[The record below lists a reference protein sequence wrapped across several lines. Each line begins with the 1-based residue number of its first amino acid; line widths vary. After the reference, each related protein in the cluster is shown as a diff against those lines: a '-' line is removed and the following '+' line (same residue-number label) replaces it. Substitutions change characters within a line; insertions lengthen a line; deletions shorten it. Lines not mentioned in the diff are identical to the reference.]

1 MKLDDD
7 FDFEYDYEEHHG
19 RMNMGAVIIVVSVFI
34 LAILVIVVLLNKGT
48 VKKRMPEESVPEKQ
62 VSTGNELDEFGYPVT
77 SELVEGSGLT
87 PDDLDFWD
95 MYPEEG
101 KELDPDAPVDD
112 KNLQT
117 DGDKNSDKK
126 ADKDSDKNKDN
137 NKDQEDGD
145 EKEEDVSAKD
155 PMDDGKH
162 TLIEY
167 SDGTKEWV
175 VISPYLPKN
184 TYDFTKLVSNDKQ
197 MKYVEDGKSISFLG
211 VDISKY
217 QGDVDFYQLKD
228 AGIDFVMLRVGAR
241 GYGSGQIML
250 DEFFE
255 TNIEKATDAG
265 LDIGVYFYS
274 QALTTEEAIEEANVV
289 IQSLEGYTLQYP
301 VAFDMEYVENDT
313 ARVEALSRADKTT
326 VTKAFLDTIQ
336 AAGYRTMIYGD
347 KEWLIKR
354 IDLSKLKDYD
364 IWLSQQKDIPDYP
377 YKFAMW
383 QYTTSAEIQGIEGY
397 ANLNICF
404 IDYSAK

>member
-19 RMNMGAVIIVVSVFI
+19 RMNMGAAVIVVSMFI
-34 LAILVIVVLLNKGT
+34 LAILVIVVLLNKDA
-48 VKKRMPEESVPEKQ
+48 VQKKKPAQSLPEDAETIGE
-62 VSTGNELDEFGYPVT
+62 ELDEFGYPQT
-77 SELVEGSGLT
+77 SELVGGSGLT

-95 MYPEEG
+95 MYPKEGEEM
-101 KELDPDAPVDD
+101 DPDVP
-112 KNLQT
+112 
-117 DGDKNSDKK
+117 NSDEKSQAS
-126 ADKDSDKNKDN
+126 ADKTTEKNTAASSDKDK
-137 NKDQEDGD
+137 
-145 EKEEDVSAKD
+145 EKEDAEWKDTEGETGKD
-155 PMDDGKH
+155 PLDDGKH

-167 SDGTKEWV
+167 RDGTTEWV

-184 TYDFTKLVSNDKQ
+184 TYDFTKLVSNDKE

-217 QGDVDFYQLKD
+217 QGEVDFYQLKD

-241 GYGSGQIML
+241 GYGSGKIML
-250 DEFFE
+250 DEYFAS
-255 TNIEKATDAG
+255 NIQKATEAG

-274 QALTTEEAIEEANVV
+274 QALTEAEAIEEANVV
-289 IQSLEGYTLQYP
+289 IQNLAGYTLQYP

-313 ARVEALSRADKTT
+313 ARVESLSRADKTT
-326 VTKAFLDTIQ
+326 ITKAFLDTIQ
-336 AAGYRTMIYGD
+336 AAGYRAMIYGD

-364 IWLSQQKDIPDYP
+364 VWLSQQKDIPDYP
-377 YKFAMW
+377 YKFSMW
-383 QYTTSAEIQGIEGY
+383 QYTTSAEIHGINGY
-397 ANLNICF
+397 ANLNVCF